1 MHGVHDA
8 PAVNDARDGCGTLL
22 CGAAGLLSR
31 LSNGANVSLT
41 DDRSDDRSVLARW
54 YDCAKWA
61 VVVASIDLSDLW
73 SLFSLVGCGLVFK
86 VDSVY

>member
-8 PAVNDARDGCGTLL
+8 PAVNDARDGCETLL
-22 CGAAGLLSR
+22 CGATVLLSR
-31 LSNGANVSLT
+31 LSNGANVFLT
-41 DDRSDDRSVLARW
+41 DDRSVLARW

-73 SLFSLVGCGLVFK
+73 
-86 VDSVY
+86 